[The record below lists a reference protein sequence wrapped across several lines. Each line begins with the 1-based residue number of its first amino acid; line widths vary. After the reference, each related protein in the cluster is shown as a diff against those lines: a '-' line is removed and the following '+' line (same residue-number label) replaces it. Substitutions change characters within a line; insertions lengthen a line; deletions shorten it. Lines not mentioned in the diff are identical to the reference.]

1 MSDNKTLLSQG
12 EIDALVAFLTNSDA
26 APIGTVLDQN
36 SIDKLIDLVKY
47 NNKRGLFIGEN
58 GASGEYADAVVLDK
72 SLDLEAQKQDYELIF
87 KKDGR
92 DYVEILCVS
101 KSGGKT
107 YKLTPSCLVQNKRVE
122 DDKAEWGHAISPL
135 HFNNLA
141 LLFGIRYSSET
152 FRAVCGNF
160 AKVMYGYEDAEI
172 STLYYPPEDLAE
184 EE

>member
-12 EIDALVAFLTNSDA
+12 EIDALVAFLTNSEA

-58 GASGEYADAVVLDK
+58 GNNGDYSDAVVLDK
-72 SLDLEAQKQDYELIF
+72 ELDLEAQKQDYELVCS
-87 KKDGR
+87 KNAR
-92 DYVEILCVS
+92 DYVEVLCVS
-101 KSGGKT
+101 KNGGKT
-107 YKLTPSCLVQNKRVE
+107 YKLTPACLIQNKRVE
-122 DDKAEWGHAISPL
+122 NDETEWGHAISPL

-141 LLFGIRYSSET
+141 LLFGIKYSSET
-152 FRAVCGNF
+152 FRFVCENF

-172 STLYYPPEDLAE
+172 PTLYYPPEDMAE
-184 EE
+184 E

>member
-1 MSDNKTLLSQG
+1 MADNKTLLSQG
-12 EIDALVAFLTNSDA
+12 EIDALVAFLTNSEA
-26 APIGTVLDQN
+26 APIGTVLDQS

-58 GASGEYADAVVLDK
+58 GGSDAADAVVLD
-72 SLDLEAQKQDYELIF
+72 SNLDLEEQKQDYELIF
-87 KKDGR
+87 KKNAR

-101 KSGGKT
+101 KKGGKT
-107 YKLTPSCLVQNKRVE
+107 YKLTPSCLLQNKRVE
-122 DDKAEWGHAISPL
+122 DDETEWGHAISPL

-141 LLFGIRYSSET
+141 LMFGIRYSSET

-172 STLYYPPEDLAE
+172 STLYYPPEDDALLDE
-184 EE
+184 